1 VGDLRVDKDALESN
15 KPSCEG
21 IMAGETNVAATDVQL
36 RSGLHKDLLVALDHY
51 AAVFKPGRKPSSSSK
66 PAAAAG
72 ASKPPPFKG
81 NPIIVVP
88 NALTAPVSM
97 FNSREF
103 FCDARY
109 VTAAAAKKANGAAK
123 PKIVTCERR
132 LTKTGKAVTFEI
144 IDTVQKLAPDDWR
157 RVVAVVVQ
165 GKTWQFK
172 GWKTDQ
178 GKKGK
183 NKEVLL
189 EKFEEPV
196 STRTTRTTPLPLRS
210 PNSTQVEIFGR
221 HFGFYIGLEGDPI
234 PDTIKAW
241 AVKQGKI
248 NRDKRGL
255 DAVTQTQFWQ
265 NLEEWLYLYKP
276 GLGSA

>member
-1 VGDLRVDKDALESN
+1 MRVDKDALESN

-132 LTKTGKAVTFEI
+132 LAKTGKVVTFEI

-165 GKTWQFK
+165 GKPWQFK

-189 EKFEEPV
+189 EKFEEP
-196 STRTTRTTPLPLRS
+196 
-210 PNSTQVEIFGR
+210 VEIFGR